1 MENLELQK
9 KIINLGKLFVKELK
23 LEPGVDTFSRWMAHF
38 IAEKIV
44 IAEESEGSV
53 KQAAEKECFEV
64 ILKLWEHRRSLP
76 SGRRPLESFEPIL
89 ATLSKLNPDNEEP
102 YFFNP
107 FQNRDLTE
115 LKTDISDFNSVEA
128 WLNIVT
134 EIDKTSRI
142 WIEYALTQATNNAKN
157 EKTKEW
163 IESTINLPNDNIEVT
178 IVNSLVEERPFFDF
192 EDDDQDDFSKKYNTE
207 RLKKRVSELKKY
219 SELNTFLLAKYED
232 ELKKLS
238 STK

>member
-38 IAEKIV
+38 IAEKMV

-76 SGRRPLESFEPIL
+76 SGRRPLGNFEPIL
-89 ATLSKLNPDNEEP
+89 TTLSKLNPDKEEP
-102 YFFNP
+102 YFYNP

-115 LKTDISDFNSVEA
+115 LKADISDFNSVEG
-128 WLNIVT
+128 WLSIVT

-163 IESTINLPNDNIEVT
+163 IENALNLPNDNIEVT
-178 IVNSLVEERPFFDF
+178 IVNSLVEERPFFNF
-192 EDDDQDDFSKKYNTE
+192 EDDIQDDFSKKYNSE
-207 RLKKRVSELKKY
+207 KLKKRVSELKKY
-219 SELNTFLLAKYED
+219 SELNKFLLAKYED
-232 ELKKLS
+232 ELKKLNNAE
-238 STK
+238 